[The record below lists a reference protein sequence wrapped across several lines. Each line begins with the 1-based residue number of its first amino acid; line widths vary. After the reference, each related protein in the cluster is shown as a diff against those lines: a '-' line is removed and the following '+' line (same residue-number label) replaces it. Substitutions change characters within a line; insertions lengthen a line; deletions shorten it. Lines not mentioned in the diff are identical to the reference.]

1 MLILLALVLVTLYLA
16 PVIPVARRIE
26 YVKTRP
32 VLTKVNPNRQVTK
45 FGYPGADYV
54 YINDSTERI
63 RSVCNNCGGSRDFH
77 KGGTYST
84 LRNYGNEPR
93 YKVCSEFAPWTREDN
108 MWGYETQWITPP
120 SRVGKSILEATYGW
134 VPMVLSEA
142 VKHAAAKSGK
152 SFAIEYRGP
161 ETLDERL
168 VRLEARNLALE
179 KELGMEAKSIDA
191 RS

>member
-1 MLILLALVLVTLYLA
+1 
-16 PVIPVARRIE
+16 
-26 YVKTRP
+26 
-32 VLTKVNPNRQVTK
+32 
-45 FGYPGADYV
+45 
-54 YINDSTERI
+54 
-63 RSVCNNCGGSRDFH
+63 
-77 KGGTYST
+77 
-84 LRNYGNEPR
+84 
-93 YKVCSEFAPWTREDN
+93 